1 MKYISARGAVILNTV
16 AILLI
21 LVTVGLFLRPYYE
34 HYMLQKAFS
43 SVMKAGDNL
52 YNAAQTY
59 HIGKGAWPTS
69 ASDLRD
75 HLGDAKLVS
84 DWVVG
89 DKIYSCELAYG
100 RGDRTTNNI
109 VCSARGK
116 YSKVLQYQIPLSDK
130 KLNQRYCW
138 ALKTNKNANHI
149 CKEAGGI
156 FSHAVGGQAVP
167 YRVYR
172 IE

>member
-1 MKYISARGAVILNTV
+1 MKHISARGSVILKAVV
-16 AILLI
+16 ALLI
-21 LVTVGLFLRPYYE
+21 LAEAWWLLRPYYE
-34 HYMLQKAFS
+34 HYMLQRAFS
-43 SVMKAGDNL
+43 SVMRAGDDL
-52 YNAAQTY
+52 YTAAQSY
-59 HIGKGAWPTS
+59 YIEKGTWPSS
-69 ASDLRD
+69 AFDLRD
-75 HLGDAKLVS
+75 NLGTGKLVS